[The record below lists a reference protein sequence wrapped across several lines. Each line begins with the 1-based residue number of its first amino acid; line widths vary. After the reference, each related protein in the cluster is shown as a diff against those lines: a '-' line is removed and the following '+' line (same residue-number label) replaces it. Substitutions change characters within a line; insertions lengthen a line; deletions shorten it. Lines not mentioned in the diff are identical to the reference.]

1 VSELQQRE
9 TSIDVPVNNADVGWL
24 APLGEFPEKGWDKV
38 MDLNVK
44 TPFFLTQALRPL
56 LMNNASTDAT
66 ASVINIGSIAG
77 IMGRTDTFS
86 YAPAKAA
93 VHQMTRNMAV
103 ALAEDNFRVNA
114 IAPGRFFTD
123 MTKYASEN
131 PAMYEAEIKA
141 IPLHRWGS
149 DADIKGIAVM
159 LASQAGAFVTGQ
171 TLAVDGGTSLV

>member
-1 VSELQQRE
+1 
-9 TSIDVPVNNADVGWL
+9 
-24 APLGEFPEKGWDKV
+24 
-38 MDLNVK
+38 VK

-77 IMGRTDTFS
+77 LMGRTDTFS

-103 ALAEDNFRVNA
+103 ELAGDNIRVNA

-123 MTKYASEN
+123 MTKYASEDE
-131 PAMYEAEIKA
+131 AMYEAEIKA
-141 IPLHRWGS
+141 IPLHRWGR
-149 DADIKGIAVM
+149 DPDIKGIAVM
-159 LASQAGAFVTGQ
+159 LASPAGAFVTGQ
-171 TLAVDGGTSLV
+171 ILAVDGGTSLV